1 MTEENPPTPIGY
13 GSLFLPPSVMRID
26 DSVGKAK
33 PKYEEDRRYGDRNI
47 LRSSAVESWARRE
60 KEAREGGENGIEM
73 MPVKVDGFRRKYDL
87 KTSYGGTML
96 DIEKDEKEW
105 MNAVVISGLSEEE
118 KEELDS
124 SESSY
129 ETVKVDLEDVESY
142 VEEQRETLEQEFEN
156 GEVELYIG
164 EPRTTNRTRKQTYH
178 DRIRTGIDMIGESL
192 EAMYGETDGEK
203 LAEEM
208 WRDFKQTTY
217 ESPIAGFPSQEP
229 EAEDYIHVP
238 NMVEES
244 RRDNREEWFNTVEQN
259 DRAEEAF
266 GKLMEDTLLGE

>member
-1 MTEENPPTPIGY
+1 MTEDNPPTAMMY
-13 GSLFLPPSVMRID
+13 GSGLLPTRTMAIKSTVD
-26 DSVGKAK
+26 KAK
-33 PKYEEDRRYGDRNI
+33 PKYEEERRYGDREI
-47 LRSSAVESWARRE
+47 LRRSAVDLWAYRE

-73 MPVKVDGFRRKYDL
+73 MPVKVDGFKRKYDL
-87 KTSYGGTML
+87 ETSYGGTML

-129 ETVKVDLEDVESY
+129 ETVTVDLEDVEPY
-142 VEEQRETLEQEFEN
+142 LEEQREVLEEEFDN
-156 GEVELYIG
+156 GDVELYIG
-164 EPRTTNRTRKQTYH
+164 EPRATNRTRNQTYH

-192 EAMYGETDGEK
+192 EAMYEEVDGEE

-208 WRDFKQTTY
+208 WREFKQTTY
-217 ESPIAGFPSQEP
+217 EAPIAGFQREEP
-229 EAEDYIHVP
+229 EPRGHMDVP
-238 NMVEES
+238 EMVQNAW
-244 RRDNREEWFNTVEQN
+244 RDNREEWLNTVEQN

-266 GKLMEDTLLGE
+266 GKLMEDTLLEE